1 MNRKLLLSMVLAA
14 ATLSAHADGD
24 DWLHTDGRRILDEQ
38 NQEVKLTGDITGIA
52 HVQKTGHA
60 YEVARYDVTG
70 LKVSKGTPGMVI
82 VKMSDGIYKK
92 VFVKY

>member
-52 HVQKTGHA
+52 HVQN
-60 YEVARYDVTG
+60 EVARYDVTG
-70 LKVSKGTPGMVI
+70 RKVSKGTPGMVI
-82 VKMSDGIYKK
+82 VKMSDGTYKK